1 MKISL
6 KNITRIKEAE
16 VFVNGITVIAGEN
29 NSGKSTVGRIIYNL
43 LTSKGKVDADELV
56 KRIKEEFDNSV
67 LNFNVDENGAIDF
80 QNEDFNVKFT
90 VKENSMAASVNGE
103 NDFTPIYLDDPHIL
117 DIRENLLNN
126 LESIYP
132 KHRLDLYKILSE
144 GETKEEKN
152 EILDEIRKKT
162 EGELLRKDGKFFYKT
177 NGENYVDIKNT
188 SSGLK
193 TLLILKRLLSNGLVN
208 DKTILIL
215 DEPEIHLHPEW
226 QLLLARFIV
235 FANKSLKSKVLLNT
249 HSPYLLNAIEVYA
262 EKSDVYEDLKFY
274 FSENEN
280 NVSTIS
286 DYTDRVEMIYK
297 RLVTPFLRLDEEA
310 YGDD

>member
-16 VFVNGITVIAGEN
+16 VFVDGITVIAGEN

-43 LTSKGKVDADELV
+43 LISKGRPSADELV
-56 KRIKEEFDNSV
+56 SRIKVEFDNSV

-80 QNEDFNVKFT
+80 NNDGFSVNFN
-90 VKENSMAASVNGE
+90 VKENSIEASVSGE
-103 NDFTPIYLDDPHIL
+103 NEFTPIYLDDPHIL
-117 DIRENLLNN
+117 DIRENLLSN
-126 LESIYP
+126 LKNIYP
-132 KHRLDLYKILSE
+132 KHRLDLYELLSK
-144 GETKEEKN
+144 GEISEMDS
-152 EILDEIRKKT
+152 EILDEIRKRT
-162 EGELLRKDGKFFYKT
+162 DGELFKADGEFFYRT
-177 NGENYVDIKNT
+177 NGKNIVDIKNT

-193 TLLILKRLLSNGLVN
+193 TLLILERLLSCGLVN

-235 FANKSLKSKVLLNT
+235 YANKKLKAKVLLNT
-249 HSPYLLNAIEVYA
+249 HSPYLLNAIEVYS
-262 EKSDVYEDLKFY
+262 EKNGVYDDLKFY
-274 FSENEN
+274 FSENED

-297 RLVTPFLRLDEEA
+297 RLVSPFLRLDEEA